1 MNNFFNTAYAHGGE
15 TGESFNQFGMM
26 GSFGPMYGGGYAMN
40 FFGWTF
46 MILFWILIIVLII
59 AIVKWINK
67 K

>member
-1 MNNFFNTAYAHGGE
+1 MIKFTNIALAHEGE
-15 TGESFNQFGMM
+15 AGESFDHHGDGMM
-26 GSFGPMYGGGYAMN
+26 GNFGMN

-59 AIVKWINK
+59 AIIKWIK